1 MALFARSSLPDD
13 ARASLRLAP
22 KDTVLASAQLVDG
35 SWAVATRTVLAITTD
50 ATTTDAAGTPAA
62 ARPWCD
68 VDRAGYDPA
77 TASITVEWVD
87 GAAPLVLRLADPRR
101 TALAQTVRERVQ
113 SSVVLAEVVPLGAG
127 RTVKVAVR
135 RDRDGSLFSQVV
147 AGAGVDLADDRTR
160 AVIDAAEDRVRSM
173 SGLPL

>member
-13 ARASLRLAP
+13 ARRSLRLAP
-22 KDTVLASAQLVDG
+22 KDAVLASAQLVGG
-35 SWAVATRTVLAITTD
+35 SWAVATRTVLATTG
-50 ATTTDAAGTPAA
+50 DAATS
-62 ARPWCD
+62 RTWCD
-68 VDRAGYDPA
+68 VDKAGYDPA

-87 GAAPLVLRLADPRR
+87 GTAPLILHLADVKR

-113 SSVVLAEVVPLGAG
+113 SSVVLAEVVTLGGG
-127 RTVKVAVR
+127 RSAKVAVR
-135 RDRDGSLFSQVV
+135 RDSDGSLFSQVV
-147 AGAGVDLADDRTR
+147 AEAGVDLEDARTR

>member
-13 ARASLRLAP
+13 ARRSLRLAP
-22 KDTVLASAQLVDG
+22 KDAVLASAQLVGG
-35 SWAVATRTVLAITTD
+35 SWAVATRTVLATTG
-50 ATTTDAAGTPAA
+50 DAATS
-62 ARPWCD
+62 RPWCD
-68 VDRAGYDPA
+68 VDKAGYDPA

-87 GAAPLVLRLADPRR
+87 GAAPLVLHLADAKR

-113 SSVVLAEVVPLGAG
+113 SSVVLAEVVTLGGG
-127 RTVKVAVR
+127 RTAKVAVR
-135 RDRDGSLFSQVV
+135 RDSDGSLFSQVV
-147 AGAGVDLADDRTR
+147 AEAGVDLDDARTR